1 MNENSEKIDM
11 NDEETGKWIILNF
24 FPYSPVEV
32 YGLFDTEEEARA
44 YAEAQFMASGDNSY
58 SVHMVLNAH
67 YQEDQSDYAGMG
79 WVGWDGRP

>member
-1 MNENSEKIDM
+1 MWRCEMNENS
-11 NDEETGKWIILNF
+11 EETGKWIILNF

-44 YAEAQFMASGDNSY
+44 YAEKQGMAKGDNSY

-67 YQEDQSDYAGMG
+67 YHEDPSDYVGMG
-79 WVGWDGRP
+79 WVGKDGRP

>member
-1 MNENSEKIDM
+1 MNEN
-11 NDEETGKWIILNF
+11 NEETGKWIILNF

-44 YAEAQFMASGDNSY
+44 YAEQQGMAKGDNAY

-67 YQEDQSDYAGMG
+67 YQEDASDYAGMG
-79 WVGWDGRP
+79 WVGRDGRP